1 MNLVKNYVIQKELD
15 MKNHCLI
22 QAFIREAIIPNE
34 IFFVVDK
41 TNFDNEKRSF
51 WNEILFILEA
61 AGFQASVGDQKLWS
75 RTERLWGWAVLL

>member
-1 MNLVKNYVIQKELD
+1 MNLVKNYVIQKVLD
-15 MKNHCLI
+15 MKKHCLI
-22 QAFIREAIIPNE
+22 QAFIREAIIPE
-34 IFFVVDK
+34 IFFVVNK

-75 RTERLWGWAVLL
+75 ITEKLWG